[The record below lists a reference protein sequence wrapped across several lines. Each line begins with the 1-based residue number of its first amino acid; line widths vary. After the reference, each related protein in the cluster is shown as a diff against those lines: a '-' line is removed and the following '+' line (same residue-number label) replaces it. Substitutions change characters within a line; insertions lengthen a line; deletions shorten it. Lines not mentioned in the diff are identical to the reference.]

1 MYNYGMGLKRTS
13 HAVYDAKYHLVWV
26 PKYRKW
32 ILRGD
37 LQQRVKEI
45 FKEVSEDFGFE
56 LDTMEVMED
65 HVHLFLSA
73 PPKYSI
79 AKMVGILKSISA
91 SKIFKEFPEVKK
103 QLWGGQFWS
112 DGYFARTVGDK
123 VTADVIRRYIEYQK
137 KEDKGQQLELF

>member
-1 MYNYGMGLKRTS
+1 MIVKRTS
-13 HAVYDAKYHLVWV
+13 HAVYDTKYHLVWI

-32 ILRGD
+32 ILKGD
-37 LQQRVKEI
+37 LRQRVKELS
-45 FKEVSEDFGFE
+45 KEIAEDFDFE
-56 LDTMEVMED
+56 IDTLEVMED
-65 HVHLFLSA
+65 HVHIFLGA

-91 SKIFKEFPEVKK
+91 SRIFEEFPEVKK

-123 VTADVIRRYIEYQK
+123 VTSDVIRRYIEHQI